1 MTAQALWQQAL
12 QVTLGVGS
20 NDGPQPVAGTAAAAP
35 DTPELRPVS
44 PFPGAAAA
52 SAATAAGPAAGFD
65 ASVWEP
71 KWESDSKQNSSPCGS
86 QTEASGADAAAA
98 SPVAREPA
106 AVAAPRTPPAA
117 PPQTYSRAASP
128 ADAGAATACGVPG
141 AGTTMRAAP
150 PLCFGDLPA
159 GFALSMESAVETTP
173 QLAAAVP
180 VSDPEMQP
188 AAHSDDEFGDLL
200 EMLMT

>member
-1 MTAQALWQQAL
+1 VTAQALWQQAF

-20 NDGPQPVAGTAAAAP
+20 NDSPQPVAGTAAATP
-35 DTPELRPVS
+35 ETPELRPVS
-44 PFPGAAAA
+44 PSPGAAAA
-52 SAATAAGPAAGFD
+52 SAAAAAGFD

-71 KWESDSKQNSSPCGS
+71 KWELDSEQNSSPAAAAR
-86 QTEASGADAAAA
+86 QTAASGADAAAA

-106 AVAAPRTPPAA
+106 AMAAPRTPPAA
-117 PPQTYSRAASP
+117 PPQTDSRAASL
-128 ADAGAATACGVPG
+128 ADAGAAAACGAPD
-141 AGTTMRAAP
+141 AGTMMRANP

-159 GFALSMESAVETTP
+159 GFGLSTESAVEATP

-200 EMLMT
+200 DMLMI